1 MEGLMQKIIGILEQD
16 GRDGLV
22 SPDGKLVS
30 INALR
35 IPEPY
40 LNGAPFG
47 MKVVVELISSPDSP
61 DPLGKVV
68 EVLGDPARPDVA
80 MEAIMLMHGLSE
92 TFPAEVEAELEF
104 IPYELSEEALEEA
117 LKIGRKDLR
126 DLVTITIDGI
136 DARDL
141 DDAISIQKDQDG
153 SYRLYVH
160 IADVAE
166 YVKEGSALDKE
177 ALNRGNSVYLADRV
191 IPMLPP
197 KLSNGICSLNPN
209 TPRLAMTCMLQYDS
223 GGTLIDGDIYESVI
237 TSDLRADYDTVK
249 IALEEQPIPSYEKYM
264 REFHWM
270 QELAEILESK
280 SQSRGALEFDFPE
293 TAIDVDKDGKV
304 LDIYPESNS
313 FVNEIIE
320 QFMVAANSFVAEKFT
335 ELEMPFIYRVHDN
348 PDEEKLLRFREV
360 LKMVG
365 DRDVKIPK
373 DPRPKDIKKILNKI
387 RDLPAAKTLETLL
400 LRSLAKASYSDEPIG
415 HFGLALEDYSHFTA
429 PIRRYSDVF
438 IHRVIKGFLRAD
450 MNIKKWKAEAPD
462 VAEHVS
468 DTERIAV
475 LAERAS
481 TDQKVAEY
489 YADRLGE
496 VYEAEITGFVGAG
509 MFVMLPSTAEG
520 MIPFRTMDDF
530 YVYDERTMTA
540 QGRDKHRLFM
550 MGDKVKVRI
559 ARADVVRRHIDL
571 VLVDENSS
579 GRIDRSLSDKKAKRK
594 EVEKNRHNRNSSSNK
609 KRKNRSRN
617 RYNKNSKSNDLNSES
632 NSNRSKRSKR
642 NNRKRNRRNN
652 KGKNRRA

>member
-1 MEGLMQKIIGILEQD
+1 MQKIIGILEQD

>member
-1 MEGLMQKIIGILEQD
+1 MQKIIGILEQD

-22 SPDGKLVS
+22 NPDGKLVS

-35 IPEPY
+35 IPETY

-80 MEAIMLMHGLSE
+80 MEAIMLMYGLSE
-92 TFPAEVEAELEF
+92 VFPDDVQAELEY
-104 IPYELSEEALEEA
+104 IPSELSEENLEEA
-117 LKIGRKDLR
+117 LKMGRKDLR
-126 DLVTITIDGI
+126 DLVTITIDGV

-153 SYRLYVH
+153 SYKLYVH

-209 TPRLAMTCMLQYDS
+209 APRLAMTCMLQYDS
-223 GGTLIDGDIYESVI
+223 GGTLIDGDVYESVI
-237 TSDLRADYDTVK
+237 MSDLRADYDTVK
-249 IALEEQPIPSYEKYM
+249 IALEEEPIPSYEKFM

-270 QELAEILESK
+270 QELAKILKGK
-280 SQSRGALEFDFPE
+280 SQRRGALEFDFPE

-335 ELEMPFIYRVHDN
+335 ELELPFIYRVHDN

-373 DPRPKDIKKILNKI
+373 DPKPKDIKKILNKI
-387 RDLPAAKTLETLL
+387 KELPAEKTLETLL
-400 LRSLAKASYSDEPIG
+400 LRSLAKASYSEKPIG

-438 IHRVIKGFLRAD
+438 IHRVIKGFLRAN

-468 DTERIAV
+468 DTERIAI

-520 MIPFRTMDDF
+520 MVPFRTLDDF

-559 ARADVVRRHIDL
+559 ARADVVKRQIDL

-594 EVEKNRHNRNSSSNK
+594 AAEKKRQDKNSSRSNK
-609 KRKNRSRN
+609 RRRKRNGNLYNKNNDSNNKSTSTNSARKNRRRN
-617 RYNKNSKSNDLNSES
+617 RK
-632 NSNRSKRSKR
+632 
-642 NNRKRNRRNN
+642 NRKN
-652 KGKNRRA
+652 KNRRA

>member
-1 MEGLMQKIIGILEQD
+1 MQKIIGILEQD

-22 SPDGKLVS
+22 NPDGKLVS

-80 MEAIMLMHGLSE
+80 MEAIMLMYGLSE
-92 TFPAEVEAELEF
+92 VFPDDVQAELEY
-104 IPYELSEEALEEA
+104 IPSELSEENLDEA
-117 LKIGRKDLR
+117 LKMGRKDLR
-126 DLVTITIDGI
+126 DLVTITIDGV

-153 SYRLYVH
+153 SYKLYVH

-177 ALNRGNSVYLADRV
+177 ALDRGNSVYLADRV

-209 TPRLAMTCMLQYDS
+209 APRLAMTCMLQYDS
-223 GGTLIDGDIYESVI
+223 GGTLIDGDVYESVI
-237 TSDLRADYDTVK
+237 MSDLRADYDTVK
-249 IALEEQPIPSYEKYM
+249 IALEEEPIPSYEKFM

-270 QELAEILESK
+270 QELAKILKGK
-280 SQSRGALEFDFPE
+280 SQRRGALEFDFPE

-335 ELEMPFIYRVHDN
+335 ELELPFIYRVHDN

-365 DRDVKIPK
+365 DRDVKMPK
-373 DPRPKDIKKILNKI
+373 DPKPKDIKKILNKI
-387 RDLPAAKTLETLL
+387 KELPAEKTLETLL
-400 LRSLAKASYSDEPIG
+400 LRSLAKASYSEKPIG

-438 IHRVIKGFLRAD
+438 IHRVIKGFLRAN
-450 MNIKKWKAEAPD
+450 MNVKKWKAEAPD

-468 DTERIAV
+468 DTERIAI

-509 MFVMLPSTAEG
+509 MFVMLHSTAEG
-520 MIPFRTMDDF
+520 MVPFRTLDDF

-559 ARADVVRRHIDL
+559 ARADVVKRQIDL

-594 EVEKNRHNRNSSSNK
+594 AAEKKRQDKNSSRSNK
-609 KRKNRSRN
+609 RRRKRNGNLYNKNNDSNNKSTSTNSARKNRRRN
-617 RYNKNSKSNDLNSES
+617 RK
-632 NSNRSKRSKR
+632 
-642 NNRKRNRRNN
+642 NRKN
-652 KGKNRRA
+652 KNRRA

>member
-1 MEGLMQKIIGILEQD
+1 MQKIIGILEQD

-92 TFPAEVEAELEF
+92 TFPEEVEAELEL

-237 TSDLRADYDTVK
+237 MSDLRADYDTVK

>member
-1 MEGLMQKIIGILEQD
+1 MQKIIGILEQD

-22 SPDGKLVS
+22 NPDGKLVS

-80 MEAIMLMHGLSE
+80 MEAIMLMYGLSE
-92 TFPAEVEAELEF
+92 VFPDDVQAELEY
-104 IPYELSEEALEEA
+104 IPSELSEENLDEA
-117 LKIGRKDLR
+117 LKMGRKDLR
-126 DLVTITIDGI
+126 DLVTITIDGV

-153 SYRLYVH
+153 SYKLYVH

-177 ALNRGNSVYLADRV
+177 ALDRGNSVYLADRV

-209 TPRLAMTCMLQYDS
+209 APRLAMTCMLQYDS
-223 GGTLIDGDIYESVI
+223 GGTLIDGDVYESVI
-237 TSDLRADYDTVK
+237 MSDLRADYDTVK
-249 IALEEQPIPSYEKYM
+249 IALEEEPIPSYEKFM

-270 QELAEILESK
+270 QELAKILKGK
-280 SQSRGALEFDFPE
+280 SQRRGALEFDFPE

-335 ELEMPFIYRVHDN
+335 ELELPFIYRVHDN

-373 DPRPKDIKKILNKI
+373 DPKPKDIKKILNKI
-387 RDLPAAKTLETLL
+387 KELPAEKTLETLL
-400 LRSLAKASYSDEPIG
+400 LRSLAKASYSEKPIG

-438 IHRVIKGFLRAD
+438 IHRVIKGFLRAN

-468 DTERIAV
+468 DTERIAI

-520 MIPFRTMDDF
+520 MVPFRTLDDF

-559 ARADVVRRHIDL
+559 ARADVVKRQIDL

-594 EVEKNRHNRNSSSNK
+594 AAEKKRQDKNSSRSNK
-609 KRKNRSRN
+609 RRRKRNGNLYNKNNDSNNKSTSTNSARKNRRRN
-617 RYNKNSKSNDLNSES
+617 RK
-632 NSNRSKRSKR
+632 
-642 NNRKRNRRNN
+642 NRKN
-652 KGKNRRA
+652 KNRRA

>member
-1 MEGLMQKIIGILEQD
+1 MQKIIGILEQD

-92 TFPAEVEAELEF
+92 TFPEEVEAELEF

-360 LKMVG
+360 LKIVG

>member
-1 MEGLMQKIIGILEQD
+1 MQKIIGILEQD

-92 TFPAEVEAELEF
+92 TFPEEVEAELEL

-360 LKMVG
+360 LKIVG

>member
-1 MEGLMQKIIGILEQD
+1 MQKIIGILEQD

-104 IPYELSEEALEEA
+104 IPYELSEEALEKA

-335 ELEMPFIYRVHDN
+335 DLEMPFIYRVHDN

-387 RDLPAAKTLETLL
+387 RDLPTAKTLETLL

>member
-1 MEGLMQKIIGILEQD
+1 MQKIIGILEQD

-22 SPDGKLVS
+22 NPDGKLVS

-80 MEAIMLMHGLSE
+80 MEAIMLMYGLSE
-92 TFPAEVEAELEF
+92 VFPDDVQAELEY
-104 IPYELSEEALEEA
+104 IPSELSEENLEEA
-117 LKIGRKDLR
+117 LKMGRKDLR
-126 DLVTITIDGI
+126 DLVTITIDGV

-153 SYRLYVH
+153 SYKLYVH

-209 TPRLAMTCMLQYDS
+209 APRLAMTCMLQYDS
-223 GGTLIDGDIYESVI
+223 GGTLIDGDVYESVI
-237 TSDLRADYDTVK
+237 MSDLRADYDTVK
-249 IALEEQPIPSYEKYM
+249 IALEEEPIPSYEKFM

-270 QELAEILESK
+270 QELAKILKGK
-280 SQSRGALEFDFPE
+280 SQRRGALEFDFPE

-335 ELEMPFIYRVHDN
+335 ELELPFIYRVHDN

-373 DPRPKDIKKILNKI
+373 DPKPKDIKKILNKI
-387 RDLPAAKTLETLL
+387 KELPAEKTLETLL
-400 LRSLAKASYSDEPIG
+400 LRSLAKASYSEKPIG

-438 IHRVIKGFLRAD
+438 IHRVIKGFLRAN
-450 MNIKKWKAEAPD
+450 MNVKKWKAEAPD

-468 DTERIAV
+468 DTERIAI

-520 MIPFRTMDDF
+520 MVPFRTLDDF
-530 YVYDERTMTA
+530 YVYDERTMTV

-559 ARADVVRRHIDL
+559 ARADVVKRQIDL

-594 EVEKNRHNRNSSSNK
+594 AAEKKRQDKNSSRSNK
-609 KRKNRSRN
+609 RRRKRNGNLYNKNNDSNNKSTSTNSARKNRRRN
-617 RYNKNSKSNDLNSES
+617 RK
-632 NSNRSKRSKR
+632 
-642 NNRKRNRRNN
+642 NRKN
-652 KGKNRRA
+652 KNRRA

>member
-1 MEGLMQKIIGILEQD
+1 MQKIIGILEQD

-22 SPDGKLVS
+22 NPDGKLVS

-80 MEAIMLMHGLSE
+80 MEAIMLMYGLSE
-92 TFPAEVEAELEF
+92 VFPDDVQAELEY
-104 IPYELSEEALEEA
+104 IPSELSEENLEEA
-117 LKIGRKDLR
+117 LKMGRKDLR
-126 DLVTITIDGI
+126 DLVTITIDGV

-153 SYRLYVH
+153 SYKLYVH

-177 ALNRGNSVYLADRV
+177 ALDRGNSVYLADRV

-209 TPRLAMTCMLQYDS
+209 APRLAMTCMLQYDS
-223 GGTLIDGDIYESVI
+223 GGTLIDGDVYESVI
-237 TSDLRADYDTVK
+237 MSDLRADYDTVK
-249 IALEEQPIPSYEKYM
+249 IALEEEPIPSYEKFM

-270 QELAEILESK
+270 QELAKILKGK
-280 SQSRGALEFDFPE
+280 SQRRGALEFDFPE

-335 ELEMPFIYRVHDN
+335 ELELPFIYRVHDN

-373 DPRPKDIKKILNKI
+373 DPKPKDIKKILNKI
-387 RDLPAAKTLETLL
+387 KELPAEKTLETLL
-400 LRSLAKASYSDEPIG
+400 LRSLAKASYSEKPIG

-438 IHRVIKGFLRAD
+438 IHRVIKGFLRAN
-450 MNIKKWKAEAPD
+450 MNVKKWKAEAPD

-468 DTERIAV
+468 DTERIAI

-520 MIPFRTMDDF
+520 MVPFRTLDDF
-530 YVYDERTMTA
+530 YVYDERTMTV

-559 ARADVVRRHIDL
+559 ARADVVKRQIDL

-594 EVEKNRHNRNSSSNK
+594 AAEKKRQDKNSSRSNK
-609 KRKNRSRN
+609 RRRKRNGNLYNKNNDSNNKSTSTNSARKNRRRN
-617 RYNKNSKSNDLNSES
+617 RK
-632 NSNRSKRSKR
+632 
-642 NNRKRNRRNN
+642 NRKN
-652 KGKNRRA
+652 KNRRA

>member
-1 MEGLMQKIIGILEQD
+1 MQKIIGILEQD

-68 EVLGDPARPDVA
+68 EVLGDPGRPDVA

-92 TFPAEVEAELEF
+92 TFPEEVEAELEL

-237 TSDLRADYDTVK
+237 MSDLRADYDTVK

-481 TDQKVAEY
+481 TYQKVAEY

>member
-1 MEGLMQKIIGILEQD
+1 MQKIIGILEQD

-22 SPDGKLVS
+22 NPDGKLVS

-80 MEAIMLMHGLSE
+80 MEAIMLMYGLSE
-92 TFPAEVEAELEF
+92 VFPENVQAELEY
-104 IPYELSEEALEEA
+104 IPSELSEDALEEA
-117 LKIGRKDLR
+117 LKMGRKDLR
-126 DLVTITIDGI
+126 DLVTITIDGV

-153 SYRLYVH
+153 SYKLYVH

-223 GGTLIDGDIYESVI
+223 GGTLIDGDVYESVI
-237 TSDLRADYDTVK
+237 MSDLRADYDTVK
-249 IALEEQPIPSYEKYM
+249 IALEEEPIPSYEKFM

-270 QELAEILESK
+270 QELAEILK
-280 SQSRGALEFDFPE
+280 GKAQRRGALEFDFPE

-335 ELEMPFIYRVHDN
+335 ELELPFIYRVHDN
-348 PDEEKLLRFREV
+348 PDEEKLLKFREV

-373 DPRPKDIKKILNKI
+373 EPSPKDIKKILNKI
-387 RDLPAAKTLETLL
+387 KELPAERTLETLL
-400 LRSLAKASYSDEPIG
+400 LRSLAKANYSEKPIG

-438 IHRVIKGFLRAD
+438 IHRVIKGFLRAN
-450 MNIKKWKAEAPD
+450 MNVKKWKAEAPD

-468 DTERIAV
+468 DTERIAI

-520 MIPFRTMDDF
+520 MVPFRTLDDF

-559 ARADVVRRHIDL
+559 ARADVVKRQIDL

-579 GRIDRSLSDKKAKRK
+579 GRIDRSLSDKKAKKKAAEKKRQ
-594 EVEKNRHNRNSSSNK
+594 EKNSSRSNK
-609 KRKNRSRN
+609 RRKKRNGN
-617 RYNKNSKSNDLNSES
+617 RYNKNNDSNDKSTSS
-632 NSNRSKRSKR
+632 NSARKNR
-642 NNRKRNRRNN
+642 RRNN
-652 KGKNRRA
+652 KSRKDKNRRA

>member
-1 MEGLMQKIIGILEQD
+1 MQKIIGILEQD

-68 EVLGDPARPDVA
+68 EVLGDPGRPDVA

-92 TFPAEVEAELEF
+92 TFPEEVEAELEL

-237 TSDLRADYDTVK
+237 MSDLRADYDTVK